1 MKGEDGGPLL
11 REAVETHGWR
21 RRPGIEEAH
30 RNQEQDCPVCTP
42 LAPLPAP
49 ENSKLFVFVNL
60 GTYLVT
66 FVIPPSLTALSA

>member
-49 ENSKLFVFVNL
+49 EKFIF
-60 GTYLVT
+60 GILVT